1 MLQKLHLNTVSNLLF
16 DILNQLMHA
25 DEFNKFR
32 LVGGT
37 ALSLQK
43 GHRYSIDI
51 DLFTDEEYDSINF
64 ESIDSYLRKNF
75 NYVDTGNDNLI
86 GFGKSYFIGKNKTD
100 CVKLDIFYT
109 DKFIDAPLIIENIRM
124 ATIGEI
130 IAMKLEVILR
140 GGRKKDYWD
149 IHELTEIYSPE
160 EMFNLHKKRYPHS
173 HDKTELKNRFTN
185 FERANNDFNP
195 ECLKGKHWELI
206 RLDLED
212 FIEKLN

>member
-64 ESIDSYLRKNF
+64 DSIDSYLRKNF

-100 CVKLDIFYT
+100 CIKLDIFYT
-109 DKFIDAPLIIENIRM
+109 DKFIDSPLIIENIRM
-124 ATIGEI
+124 ATVGEI

-149 IHELTEIYSPE
+149 IHELTEIYRPE

>member
-64 ESIDSYLRKNF
+64 DSIDSYLRKNF

-100 CVKLDIFYT
+100 CIKLDIFYT

-124 ATIGEI
+124 ATVGEI

-212 FIEKLN
+212 FIEKQN

>member
-1 MLQKLHLNTVSNLLF
+1 MLAK
-16 DILNQLMHA
+16 D
-25 DEFNKFR
+25 FNKFR

-37 ALSLQK
+37 ALSLQR
-43 GHRYSIDI
+43 GHRNSVDI
-51 DLFTDEEYDSINF
+51 DLFTDAEYESINF
-64 ESIDSYLRKNF
+64 DSIDSYFRKNF
-75 NYVDTGNDNLI
+75 NYVDTSIDNLI
-86 GFGKSYFIGKNKTD
+86 GFGKSYFIGKNKKD
-100 CVKLDIFYT
+100 CIKLDIFYT

-140 GGRKKDYWD
+140 SGRKKDYWD
-149 IHELTEIYSPE
+149 IHDLIEIYSPE

-185 FERANNDFNP
+185 FEHANNDFNP

-206 RLDLED
+206 RIDLED

>member
-1 MLQKLHLNTVSNLLF
+1 MLQKLHLNKVSNLLF

-64 ESIDSYLRKNF
+64 DSIDSYLRKNF